1 MDLFGYGIGNANE
14 RRNTKTMTEGDRV
27 CPYCIKPM
35 MEIGY
40 GSVMDVTEWV
50 CKSCMLKVQI
60 REMKEWYD
68 RFQK

>member
-1 MDLFGYGIGNANE
+1 
-14 RRNTKTMTEGDRV
+14 MTEGDRV

-40 GSVMDVTEWV
+40 GSAMDITEWV

-60 REMKEWYD
+60 REMKEWND